1 MLGLLAAA
9 AALWV
14 SSRLAWSVEVPAAGV
29 ARRLTGAQAQPAL
42 GPFALLALAAVAAA
56 VAAGPLLRRLLGAV
70 LATAGAWLAWLGVQ
84 ALAERPAAGPDVPE
98 LQVLT
103 ARALVVVA
111 GAVLLAVGVLLL
123 LRAGRMPR
131 LGARFSAPT
140 TRLGPGAGRSRGS
153 RELWDALDAG
163 SDPTIDPR

>member
-14 SSRLAWSVEVPAAGV
+14 SSRLTWLVEVPAAGV

-56 VAAGPLLRRLLGAV
+56 VAADRLLRRLLGAV
-70 LATAGAWLAWLGVQ
+70 LAAVGGWLAWLGVA

-98 LQVLT
+98 LEVLA

-111 GAVLLAVGVLLL
+111 GAVLLAAGALLL

-140 TRLGPGAGRSRGS
+140 ARAGPGAGGPRGS

-163 SDPTIDPR
+163 NDPTADPR

>member
-9 AALWV
+9 AALWL

-29 ARRLTGAQAQPAL
+29 TRPLTGAQAQPAL
-42 GPFALLALAAVAAA
+42 GPFALLALAAVAAV
-56 VAAGPLLRRLLGAV
+56 VAAGRQLRRLLGAV
-70 LATAGAWLAWLGVQ
+70 LAGAGAWLAWLGVR
-84 ALAERPAAGPDVPE
+84 ALAERPAAGPDTPE

-103 ARALVVVA
+103 GRALVLVA
-111 GAVLLAVGVLLL
+111 GALVLAAGTLLL

-131 LGARFSAPT
+131 LGTRFSAPAA
-140 TRLGPGAGRSRGS
+140 RSSPGAGRPRGS

-163 SDPTIDPR
+163 NDPTADPR